1 MGHAD
6 RNNILY
12 PLQHGFRCKR
22 SCETHL
28 IVFLDETS
36 NNMASGK
43 QTDVLIMD
51 FSKAFDKVSHSLLV
65 HKLEH
70 YGIRGKTKLDKKKS
84 YTIDHRR

>member
-1 MGHAD
+1 MPTEITSYICYNTASGAKDHVT
-6 RNNILY
+6 
-12 PLQHGFRCKR
+12 Q
-22 SCETHL
+22 L
-28 IVFLDETS
+28 IEFIAETS

-70 YGIRGKTKLDKKKS
+70 YGIRGKNNNWIKQTS
-84 YTIDHRR
+84 YTIDHRRC